1 MARSSVDVI
10 VGKYRREAHATR
22 AVIDYYRARSRNPRE
37 GVARLADVQ
46 RELMR
51 SGISHTLVE
60 LIEVFADFENAKWGA
75 LIRGKEK
82 RFQWSESAREMA
94 GNIAA
99 SAGADVFNVPHSEPV
114 SELRHSY
121 HLRPDYQFNFRLPS
135 DFTELEAKRLGEF
148 IGTLPFQRLDSAD

>member
-10 VGKYRREAHATR
+10 VRKYLREAHATR

-46 RELMR
+46 RELTR

-94 GNIAA
+94 ANVAA
-99 SAGADVFNVPHSEPV
+99 AAGVDVHQLPYAEPV
-114 SELRHSY
+114 NELKHSY

-148 IGTLPFQRLDSAD
+148 ISTLPFQRLEPAD